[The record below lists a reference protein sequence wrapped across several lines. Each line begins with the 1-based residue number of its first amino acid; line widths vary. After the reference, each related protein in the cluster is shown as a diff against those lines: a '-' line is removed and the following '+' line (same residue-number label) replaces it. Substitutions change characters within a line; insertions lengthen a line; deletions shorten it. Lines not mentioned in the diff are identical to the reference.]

1 MFSGIEA
8 IVRKE
13 FTQMLRHPRMR
24 VMLFLPPV
32 IQLIIFGYACNLDV
46 ETVRIAWMDGDHTPQ
61 SRDLLSAFTGSGRFL
76 LEATPQN
83 DDEARALLD
92 KGDVQAIVRVLPR
105 FGEDI
110 LRGQPTDVQ
119 LLIDGTNPNSASLI
133 SSYSTQV
140 VSAFSARVGAAQ
152 QRTLAEARIA
162 SLGILSLRAPRLAT
176 ASRVWFNPELKS
188 RNFFIPGVLNNI
200 LLVVTVTLTAMS
212 IVREKE
218 IGTIEQLM
226 VTPIRPIE
234 LIAGK
239 MIPAAC
245 IGLVDVLLI
254 TTAAVALFQ
263 VPFEGS
269 GFLLFVCSL
278 LFLLTGLGTGL
289 LISTISRTQQQ
300 AALSAF
306 LFATPA
312 FMFSGFVFPIRNM
325 PQIVQYITYVNPLR
339 YFLEIVRGIMLKGAG
354 VNLLWPQMAMLL
366 AYGVAIMGLS
376 AARFRKRLD

>member
-1 MFSGIEA
+1 
-8 IVRKE
+8 
-13 FTQMLRHPRMR
+13 MR

-32 IQLIIFGYACNLDV
+32 VQLIIFGYACNLDV
-46 ETVRIAWMDGDHTPQ
+46 ETVTIGWMDSDHTPQ
-61 SRDLLSAFTGSGRFL
+61 SRDLLENFTGSGRFL
-76 LEATPQN
+76 VGALPQN
-83 DDEARALLD
+83 DAEARGLLD
-92 KGDVQAIVRVLPR
+92 RGKVQAVVRVLPR
-105 FGEDI
+105 FGQEV
-110 LRGQPTDVQ
+110 LRGQNAQVQ
-119 LLIDGTNPNSASLI
+119 LLVDGTNPNSASLV
-133 SSYSTQV
+133 SSYSTEV
-140 VSAFSARVGAAQ
+140 VARYSAKVAAAQ
-152 QRTLAEARIA
+152 QIPQTQARIT
-162 SLGILSLRAPRLAT
+162 STGILSLRT
-176 ASRVWFNPELKS
+176 AKLVSQSRAWFNPDLKS

-234 LIAGK
+234 LIVGK

-245 IGLVDVLLI
+245 VGLIDVLLI
-254 TTAAVALFQ
+254 TTAAIVLFQ

-269 GFLLFVCSL
+269 GFLLFFASL
-278 LFLLTGLGTGL
+278 LFLLTGLGSGL
-289 LISTISRTQQQ
+289 LISTLSRTQQQ

-325 PQIVQYITYVNPLR
+325 PQVIQYLTYANPLR
-339 YFLEIVRGIMLKGAG
+339 FFLEIVRDIMLKGSG
-354 VNLLWPQMAMLL
+354 LSLLWPQMAMLL
-366 AYGVAIMGLS
+366 AYGTIIMGLS

>member
-1 MFSGIEA
+1 MFYGIEA

-13 FTQMLRHPRMR
+13 FLQMLRHPRMR
-24 VMLFLPPV
+24 VMVFLPPV

-46 ETVRIAWMDGDHTPQ
+46 ETVHIAWMDGDHSPQ
-61 SRDLLSAFTGSGRFL
+61 SRELLSAFTGSGRFI
-76 LEATPQN
+76 LESIPQN
-83 DDEARALLD
+83 DDTARALLD
-92 KGDVQAIVRVLPR
+92 KGKVQAIVRVLPR
-105 FGEDI
+105 FGEEV
-110 LRGQPTDVQ
+110 LRGQPTEVQ

-133 SSYSTQV
+133 SSYSTEV
-140 VSAFSARVGAAQ
+140 ISAFSAKIGAAQ
-152 QRTLAEARIA
+152 ETSQAQARIA
-162 SLGILSLRAPRLAT
+162 SLGILSMRAPRLAT
-176 ASRVWFNPELKS
+176 ESRVWFNPELKS

-200 LLVVTVTLTAMS
+200 LLIVTVTLTAMS

-234 LIAGK
+234 LIVGK
-239 MIPAAC
+239 MIPAAV

-254 TTAAVALFQ
+254 TAAAVALFG
-263 VPFEGS
+263 VPFQGS
-269 GFLLFVCSL
+269 ALLVFFCSL

-325 PQIVQYITYVNPLR
+325 PLIVQYFTYINPLR
-339 YFLEIVRGIMLKGAG
+339 YFLEIVRAIMLKGSG
-354 VNLLWPQMAMLL
+354 VSVLWPQMTVL
-366 AYGVAIMGLS
+366 AVYGTAIMALS

>member
-1 MFSGIEA
+1 
-8 IVRKE
+8 V
-13 FTQMLRHPRMR
+13 
-24 VMLFLPPV
+24 
-32 IQLIIFGYACNLDV
+32 D
-46 ETVRIAWMDGDHTPQ
+46 TVRIAWMDGDHTPQ
-61 SRDLLSAFTGSGRFL
+61 SRELLEAFTGSGRFFL
-76 LEATPQN
+76 NAVPQN
-83 DDEARALLD
+83 EDDARALLD
-92 KGDVQAIVRVLPR
+92 KAKVNAIVRVLPG
-105 FGEDI
+105 FAEQI
-110 LRGQPTDVQ
+110 LRGQNAQVQ

-133 SSYSTQV
+133 SSYATQV
-140 VSAFSARVGAAQ
+140 IARFSAKVAVTQQTTQAQ
-152 QRTLAEARIA
+152 ARITSA
-162 SLGILSLRAPRLAT
+162 GILSLRAPRVSSE
-176 ASRVWFNPELKS
+176 SRVWFNPELKS

-218 IGTIEQLM
+218 IGTMEQLM

-234 LIAGK
+234 LIIGK

-245 IGLVDVLLI
+245 VGLVDVLLI
-254 TTAAVALFQ
+254 TTAAVALFG

-269 GFLLFVCSL
+269 GLLLFFCSL

-289 LISTISRTQQQ
+289 LISTISQTQQQ

-325 PQIVQYITYVNPLR
+325 PQVVQYVTYVNPLR
-339 YFLEIVRGIMLKGAG
+339 YFLEIVRGIMLKGSG
-354 VNLLWPQMAMLL
+354 VGLLWPQMLMLL
-366 AYGVAIMGLS
+366 AYGAVIMGVS

>member
-13 FTQMLRHPRMR
+13 FLQMLRHRRMR

-32 IQLIIFGYACNLDV
+32 IQLIVFGYACNLDV
-46 ETVRIAWMDGDHTPQ
+46 DTVRIAWMDGDHTPQ
-61 SRDLLSAFTGSGRFL
+61 SRELLDDFTGSGRFL
-76 LEATPQN
+76 LDAVPQS
-83 DDEARALLD
+83 DDDARALLD
-92 KGDVQAIVRVLPR
+92 KGTVNAIVRVLPG
-105 FGEDI
+105 FAGEI
-110 LRGQPTDVQ
+110 LRGQNAQVQ

-133 SSYSTQV
+133 SSYATQV
-140 VSAFSARVGAAQ
+140 ISRYSAHVAVAQ
-152 QRTLAEARIA
+152 QTMEAEARIT
-162 SLGILSLRAPRLAT
+162 SMGILTLRAPRLSSE
-176 ASRVWFNPELKS
+176 SRVWFNPELKS

-218 IGTIEQLM
+218 IGTMEQLM

-245 IGLVDVLLI
+245 IGMIDVLLI
-254 TTAAVALFQ
+254 TTAAVVLFG
-263 VPFEGS
+263 VPFQGS
-269 GFLLFVCSL
+269 GFLLFFCSL

-289 LISTISRTQQQ
+289 LISTISQTQQQ

-325 PQIVQYITYVNPLR
+325 PQVVQYITYANPLR
-339 YFLEIVRGIMLKGAG
+339 YFLEIVRGIMLKGSG
-354 VNLLWPQMAMLL
+354 VDLLWPQMLMLL
-366 AYGVAIMGLS
+366 AYGAVIMGVS

>member
-1 MFSGIEA
+1 MFYGIEA

-13 FTQMLRHPRMR
+13 FLQMLRHRRMR

-32 IQLIIFGYACNLDV
+32 IQLIVFGYACNLDV
-46 ETVRIAWMDGDHTPQ
+46 DTVRIAWMDGDHTPQ
-61 SRDLLSAFTGSGRFL
+61 SRELLEAFTGSGRFFL
-76 LEATPQN
+76 NAVPQN
-83 DDEARALLD
+83 EDDARALLD
-92 KGDVQAIVRVLPR
+92 KAKVNAIVRVLPG
-105 FGEDI
+105 FAEQI
-110 LRGQPTDVQ
+110 LRGQNAQVQ

-133 SSYSTQV
+133 SSYATQV
-140 VSAFSARVGAAQ
+140 IARFSANVAVTQQTTEAQ
-152 QRTLAEARIA
+152 ARITSA
-162 SLGILSLRAPRLAT
+162 GILSLRAPRVSSE
-176 ASRVWFNPELKS
+176 SRVWFNPELKS

-218 IGTIEQLM
+218 IGTMEQLM

-234 LIAGK
+234 LIIGK

-245 IGLVDVLLI
+245 VGLVDVLLI
-254 TTAAVALFQ
+254 TTAAVALFG

-269 GFLLFVCSL
+269 GLLLFFCSL

-289 LISTISRTQQQ
+289 LISTISQTQQQ

-325 PQIVQYITYVNPLR
+325 PQVVQYVTYVNPLR
-339 YFLEIVRGIMLKGAG
+339 YFLEIVRGIMLKGSG
-354 VNLLWPQMAMLL
+354 VGLLWPQMLMLL
-366 AYGVAIMGLS
+366 AYGAVIMGVS

>member
-1 MFSGIEA
+1 MFYGIEA

-13 FTQMLRHPRMR
+13 FLQMLRHRRMR

-32 IQLIIFGYACNLDV
+32 IQLIVFGYACNLDV
-46 ETVRIAWMDGDHTPQ
+46 DTVRIAWMDGDHTPQ
-61 SRDLLSAFTGSGRFL
+61 SRDLLEAFTGSGRFL
-76 LEATPQN
+76 LNAVPQN
-83 DDEARALLD
+83 DDDARALLD
-92 KGDVQAIVRVLPR
+92 KGKVNAIVRVLPG
-105 FGEDI
+105 FAEEI
-110 LRGQPTDVQ
+110 LRGQNAQVQ
-119 LLIDGTNPNSASLI
+119 LLIDGANPNSASLI
-133 SSYSTQV
+133 SSYATQV
-140 VSAFSARVGAAQ
+140 ISLYSAKVAVTQQTMEAQ
-152 QRTLAEARIA
+152 ARIA
-162 SLGILSLRAPRLAT
+162 SLGILSLRAPRLASE
-176 ASRVWFNPELKS
+176 SRVWFNPELES

-218 IGTIEQLM
+218 IGTMEQLM

-234 LIAGK
+234 LIVGK

-254 TTAAVALFQ
+254 TTAAVALFG
-263 VPFEGS
+263 VPFQGS
-269 GFLLFVCSL
+269 GLLLFFCSL

-289 LISTISRTQQQ
+289 LISTISQTQQQ

-312 FMFSGFVFPIRNM
+312 FMFSGFVFPIHNM
-325 PQIVQYITYVNPLR
+325 PQVVQYVTYLNPLR
-339 YFLEIVRGIMLKGAG
+339 YFLEIVRGIMLKGSGAS
-354 VNLLWPQMAMLL
+354 LLWPQMSMLL
-366 AYGVAIMGLS
+366 VYGVVIMGVS

>member
-1 MFSGIEA
+1 MFYGIEA

-13 FTQMLRHPRMR
+13 FLQMLRHRRMR

-32 IQLIIFGYACNLDV
+32 IQLIVFGYACNLDV
-46 ETVRIAWMDGDHTPQ
+46 DTVRIAWMDGDHTPQ
-61 SRDLLSAFTGSGRFL
+61 SRELLEAFTGSGRFFL
-76 LEATPQN
+76 NAVPQN
-83 DDEARALLD
+83 EDDARALLD
-92 KGDVQAIVRVLPR
+92 KAKVNAIVRVLPG
-105 FGEDI
+105 FAEQI
-110 LRGQPTDVQ
+110 LRGQNAQVQ

-133 SSYSTQV
+133 SSYATQV
-140 VSAFSARVGAAQ
+140 IARFSAKVAVTHQTTEAQ
-152 QRTLAEARIA
+152 ARITSA
-162 SLGILSLRAPRLAT
+162 GILSLRAPRVSSE
-176 ASRVWFNPELKS
+176 SRVWFNPELKS

-218 IGTIEQLM
+218 IGTMEQLM

-234 LIAGK
+234 LIIGK

-245 IGLVDVLLI
+245 VGLIDVLLI
-254 TTAAVALFQ
+254 TTAAVALFG

-269 GFLLFVCSL
+269 GLLLFFCSL

-289 LISTISRTQQQ
+289 LISTISQTQQQ

-325 PQIVQYITYVNPLR
+325 PQVVQYVTYVNPLR
-339 YFLEIVRGIMLKGAG
+339 YFLEIVRGIMLKGSG
-354 VNLLWPQMAMLL
+354 VGLLWPQMLMLL
-366 AYGVAIMGLS
+366 AYGAVIMGVS